1 MKAFSPTSMN
11 HGLLSRAA
19 LKVMVSVKVKVE
31 VRPGL
36 GLWILVSVMSLV
48 RKQVPLSSFQS
59 TGTTTDHDK

>member
-36 GLWILVSVMSLV
+36 GL
-48 RKQVPLSSFQS
+48 
-59 TGTTTDHDK
+59 